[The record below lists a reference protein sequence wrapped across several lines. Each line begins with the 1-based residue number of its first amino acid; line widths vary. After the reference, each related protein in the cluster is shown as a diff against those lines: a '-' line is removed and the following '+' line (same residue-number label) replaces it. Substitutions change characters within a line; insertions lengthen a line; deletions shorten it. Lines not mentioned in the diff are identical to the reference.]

1 MPLLGIQR
9 KRDHS
14 NWRQSPDGLEAPFAP
29 NGLLSYNAPDRFR
42 AGSTRFMDKRF
53 WVLLSLFLL
62 MTAAGLLLGE
72 ARFVFANAS
81 LICLSCIGIQ

>member
-1 MPLLGIQR
+1 
-9 KRDHS
+9 
-14 NWRQSPDGLEAPFAP
+14 
-29 NGLLSYNAPDRFR
+29 
-42 AGSTRFMDKRF
+42 MDKRF
-53 WVLLSLFLL
+53 WVLLGLFLL